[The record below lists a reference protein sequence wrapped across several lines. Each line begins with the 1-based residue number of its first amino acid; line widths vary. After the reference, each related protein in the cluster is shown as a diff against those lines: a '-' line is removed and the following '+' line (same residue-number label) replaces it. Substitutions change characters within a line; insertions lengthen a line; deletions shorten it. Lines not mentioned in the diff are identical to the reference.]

1 MGFFGGFL
9 YDGRSWTETDHSGMT
24 APSGPWLH
32 VDIHDSDFA
41 VLTYRPA
48 GPGTGTAFIGYTPSV
63 YFGEP
68 DASPPTDAPR
78 EAAGLAAW
86 WSGLNPSASAADRD
100 TMAATLLPYLATDE
114 PQDDEDDEDD
124 DEFEDEDEDDGTSPF
139 VEDKVDDFLTALGL
153 PSFRTAP

>member
-1 MGFFGGFL
+1 MCDHAAVGFFGGFL
-9 YDGRSWTETDHSGMT
+9 YDGRSWTEIDRSDMT
-24 APSGPWLH
+24 APSVPWLH

-48 GPGTGTAFIGYTPSV
+48 GPGTGTAFIGYTPSA

-68 DASPPTDAPR
+68 DAGPPTDAPR

-86 WSGLNPSASAADRD
+86 WAGLNPSASAAGRD
-100 TMAATLLPYLATDE
+100 TVAATLLPYLATDE
-114 PQDDEDDEDD
+114 PQDDEDD
-124 DEFEDEDEDDGTSPF
+124 DEFEDDGSSPF

-153 PSFRTAP
+153 PSFSTAA

>member
-9 YDGRSWTETDHSGMT
+9 YGGQSWTEADRSAARALT
-24 APSGPWLH
+24 GPWLH

-41 VLTYRPA
+41 ALTYRPA
-48 GPGTGTAFIGYTPSV
+48 GPGTGVAFLGYTPGV
-63 YFGEP
+63 YFGMP
-68 DASPPTDAPR
+68 DAGPPTDAPR

-86 WSGLNPSASAADRD
+86 WAGLNPSAPSTDRD

-114 PQDDEDDEDD
+114 PQDADD
-124 DEFEDEDEDDGTSPF
+124 DSSPF

-153 PSFRTAP
+153 PSFRG